1 MRPVSQ
7 TIDLT
12 NSHIGHPGATSTFAL
27 DVTMRPLE
35 RTLSRHSR
43 TDALRLVGLMAF
55 GQSLLF
61 LAIWL
66 LICAST
72 GAAGVNKVDF
82 NPDLQLSD
90 YRPAKVRNPFGGMA
104 AADANVASMP
114 IGALDFQLQG
124 ILYQSKNPSAIVNN
138 QLLTLNKTVTLET
151 GIGTVEVRA
160 VAITRNNV
168 VLESKGQKVMLHLN
182 SSNSQHQP

>member
-1 MRPVSQ
+1 MRPASQ
-7 TIDLT
+7 AIDLA
-12 NSHIGHPGATSTFAL
+12 NSHIGDRDATSTFAL

-66 LICAST
+66 MICASA

-82 NPDLQLSD
+82 SPDLQLSD
-90 YRPAKVRNPFGGMA
+90 YQPAKGRDPFGGMG
-104 AADANVASMP
+104 AADASVGSIP
-114 IGALDFQLQG
+114 IGTVAFQLQG
-124 ILYQSKNPSAIVNN
+124 ILYQSRNPSAIVNN
-138 QLLTLNKTVTLET
+138 RLLTLNKTVTLET

-160 VAITRNNV
+160 VEITRNHV
-168 VLESKGQKVMLHLN
+168 ILESRGQKVELHLDPAK
-182 SSNSQHQP
+182 SQHQP

>member
-1 MRPVSQ
+1 MRPSSQ

-12 NSHIGHPGATSTFAL
+12 NSHIGHPDTTSTFAL

-35 RTLSRHSR
+35 RSLSRHSR

-55 GQSLLF
+55 GQSLLC

-66 LICAST
+66 LICASA

-90 YRPAKVRNPFGGMA
+90 YQPTKARNPFGGMA
-104 AADANVASMP
+104 ATDANVASVP
-114 IGALDFQLQG
+114 IGALAFQLQG

-138 QLLTLNKTVTLET
+138 QLLTLNKSVTLET
-151 GIGTVEVRA
+151 GTGTVEVRA
-160 VAITRNNV
+160 IEITRTHV
-168 VLESKGQKVMLHLN
+168 VLESKGQKVELRLN